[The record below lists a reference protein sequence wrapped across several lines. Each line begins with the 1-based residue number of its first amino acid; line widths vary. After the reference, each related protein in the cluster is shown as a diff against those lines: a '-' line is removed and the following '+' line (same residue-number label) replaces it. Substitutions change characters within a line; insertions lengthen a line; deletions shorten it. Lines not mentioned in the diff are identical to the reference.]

1 MLTCEIL
8 WEPIVAIDFEEHAS
22 EMAVRYLL
30 LSAASWALQFF
41 PVGRVFCVSH
51 FTFIAKLN
59 RYAMSPANA
68 ALMRSWIVFCIE
80 ESEHCLRVDGA
91 HMSMSRWRRS
101 HQKRTVSSM
110 VGQLVLEMTMARMI
124 DAEGCRRLICCKSR
138 GSVAK

>member
-1 MLTCEIL
+1 MRWLSGIHCYQL
-8 WEPIVAIDFEEHAS
+8 RVGRC
-22 EMAVRYLL
+22 VR
-30 LSAASWALQFF
+30 FF

-51 FTFIAKLN
+51 FTFIAKLK
-59 RYAMSPANA
+59 RYVMSPENA

-80 ESEHCLRVDGA
+80 ESECCLRVDGA
-91 HMSMSRWRRS
+91 NMSMSRWRRS
-101 HQKRTVSSM
+101 HQKGMVSSM